1 MNKEKILKLFKNF
14 VGEEVNISGLQC
26 IPVGVGE
33 YGSHNSIMGTGWN
46 PNPYHQIHFK
56 IKNPNNVS
64 YFYAIIYE
72 ELLELSEEFT
82 QYISIK
88 LRPNIIWED
97 TQPKFYLNDETRNKI
112 QKVFDSVKE
121 IKFTTG
127 ILDGGYKEYVIEINS
142 IGFNNKHFDLESFYL
157 QNKVVPISATKNGE
171 NVDVSEVIYEY
182 IDEFLPKVETYYE
195 SEEYYKKIDEI
206 ITKHPLLNAD
216 YIATYYDTKFIQ

>member
-1 MNKEKILKLFKNF
+1 MMKEEKILKLFKNF

-33 YGSHNSIMGTGWN
+33 YGSDGSWDPDPTH
-46 PNPYHQIHFK
+46 PIHFK

-64 YFYAIIYE
+64 YFYAIVYE
-72 ELLELSEEFT
+72 ELLELLEEFT
-82 QYISIK
+82 QYINIR

-112 QKVFDSVKE
+112 QKVFDSVRKIE
-121 IKFTTG
+121 FTTVPSHVQH
-127 ILDGGYKEYVIEINS
+127 KRYVIEISS
-142 IGFNNKHFDLESFYL
+142 IGFNNKHFDLESFYIE
-157 QNKVVPISATKNGE
+157 NKVVPISATKNGE
-171 NVDVSEVIYEY
+171 NVDVTEAIYQY
-182 IDEFLPKVETYYE
+182 KDEFLPKVETYYE

-216 YIATYYDTKFIQ
+216 YIVTYYDTKFIQ

>member
-1 MNKEKILKLFKNF
+1 MKEEKILKLFKNF
-14 VGEEVNISGLQC
+14 VGEEVNIFGLQC

-33 YGSHNSIMGTGWN
+33 YGSDSSWD
-46 PNPYHQIHFK
+46 PNPFHPIHFK

-64 YFYAIIYE
+64 YFYAIVYE
-72 ELLELSEEFT
+72 ELLELLEEFT
-82 QYISIK
+82 QYINIR

-97 TQPKFYLNDETRNKI
+97 RQSKFYLNDETKNKI

-127 ILDGGYKEYVIEINS
+127 NLDVGYKEYVIEINS
-142 IGFNNKHFDLESFYL
+142 IGFNYKHFDSESFYL
-157 QNKVVPISATKNGE
+157 QNKAVSISATKNGE
-171 NVDVSEVIYEY
+171 NVDVSEARDQY
-182 IDEFLPKVETYYE
+182 INEFLPKVETYYE

-216 YIATYYDTKFIQ
+216 YIATYYDTRFIQ

>member
-56 IKNPNNVS
+56 IKNPNNVC
-64 YFYAIIYE
+64 YFYA
-72 ELLELSEEFT
+72 EFT

-127 ILDGGYKEYVIEINS
+127 NLDGDGKEYVIEINS

-171 NVDVSEVIYEY
+171 NVDVSEVIYKY